1 MGYFV
6 WVLIG
11 FLLALLALRWQPR
24 SNTLPPEQRQL
35 VRIAALLGA
44 IVGAYGLQ
52 LPPDL
57 FGWSAPP
64 PPGLGGDTLPLGG
77 RTVLG
82 GLLGGWFGVELT
94 KWRLGVR
101 TATGGDFA
109 LPLALAL
116 CCGRLGCFTA
126 GCCAGEVCEPGWWAT
141 LDAAGVARWPV
152 QLLEAAFHGGA
163 AIVLAWAARARR
175 GGDVRLLAYLAVY
188 AAVRFLLEFWR
199 QHPAIAFGLSWH
211 QWLAIVLF
219 GCASGTCWA
228 RMRRRQRNG

>member
-1 MGYFV
+1 
-6 WVLIG
+6 
-11 FLLALLALRWQPR
+11 
-24 SNTLPPEQRQL
+24 
-35 VRIAALLGA
+35 
-44 IVGAYGLQ
+44 
-52 LPPDL
+52 
-57 FGWSAPP
+57 
-64 PPGLGGDTLPLGG
+64 
-77 RTVLG
+77 
-82 GLLGGWFGVELT
+82 
-94 KWRLGVR
+94 
-101 TATGGDFA
+101 
-109 LPLALAL
+109 
-116 CCGRLGCFTA
+116 
-126 GCCAGEVCEPGWWAT
+126 
-141 LDAAGVARWPV
+141 V